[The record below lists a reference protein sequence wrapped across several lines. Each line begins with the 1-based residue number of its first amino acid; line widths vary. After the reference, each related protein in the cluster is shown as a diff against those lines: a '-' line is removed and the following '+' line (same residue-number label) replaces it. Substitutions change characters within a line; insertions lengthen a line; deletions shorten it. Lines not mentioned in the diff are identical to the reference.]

1 MPRRVSERL
10 RDLIAERGLT
20 VTEAAAQ
27 LNIGR
32 PALSN
37 VLRGVSALSPRLAIR
52 VQRTFNANARELLIQ
67 QLDEVLEHVT
77 MADDGEWA
85 EHLEE

>member
-1 MPRRVSERL
+1 MPRVSDRL
-10 RDLIAERGLT
+10 RTVITERGLT

-37 VLRGVSALSPRLAIR
+37 VLRGVAALSPRLAIR
-52 VQRTFNANARELLIQ
+52 VERAFNLNARELLIT
-67 QLDEVLEHVT
+67 QLDEVLEQHV
-77 MADDGEWA
+77 ADDGA
-85 EHLEE
+85 EHLTE